1 MARAARTSKA
11 KAVEKIPRRPTP
23 EFNESN
29 STMIQAIKED
39 GFLNVAMRDV
49 NQFGPH
55 TALRSR
61 NLDRPCPTIAH
72 TMSRLHELFRRPY
85 LQFLHTIQDGIS
97 GQNSLPNYLLES
109 NR

>member
-1 MARAARTSKA
+1 MARAARPSKA
-11 KAVEKIPRRPTP
+11 TAVEKIPRRPTP

-55 TALRSR
+55 AMILLLFGVATLTALA
-61 NLDRPCPTIAH
+61 LLLPT
-72 TMSRLHELFRRPY
+72 L
-85 LQFLHTIQDGIS
+85 
-97 GQNSLPNYLLES
+97 
-109 NR
+109 

>member
-55 TALRSR
+55 AMILLLFGVATLTAPAL
-61 NLDRPCPTIAH
+61 LLPT
-72 TMSRLHELFRRPY
+72 L
-85 LQFLHTIQDGIS
+85 
-97 GQNSLPNYLLES
+97 
-109 NR
+109 

>member
-1 MARAARTSKA
+1 VARAARTSKV
-11 KAVEKIPRRPTP
+11 KAAEKIPRRPTP

-55 TALRSR
+55 AMILLLFGVATLTALA
-61 NLDRPCPTIAH
+61 LLLPT
-72 TMSRLHELFRRPY
+72 L
-85 LQFLHTIQDGIS
+85 
-97 GQNSLPNYLLES
+97 
-109 NR
+109 